1 MNNGFS
7 NKMSLFY
14 IVATAVLCL
23 LSIVS
28 MVLWTVEGDNGMFHS
43 LQQNVT
49 KAISP
54 LSIVS
59 QNASTSSA
67 DAQKASEDQS
77 ASSESLSA
85 LKEQNAQLQAQVAK
99 GEEYRQEVER
109 LTELL
114 NLKDN
119 YNLDGITG
127 HVIGRTTDNWNQT
140 ITIDVG
146 TDDGSFVGATVCASY
161 GVIGQITSV
170 TNSTSV
176 VRLLSDPQSGV
187 AGMIQSSRATCVV
200 EGSLDGLIVA
210 TNIPAGTQVN
220 EGDIIITSGLGGSFT
235 KGIIIGTVS
244 NVTGNSQDGSL
255 QATIKQTD
263 RSTYE
268 EVIVVKSPGDTG
280 GSN

>member
-7 NKMSLFY
+7 NKMPLFY

-176 VRLLSDPQSGV
+176 IRLLSDPQSGV

-268 EVIVVKSPGDTG
+268 EVIVVKSAGDTG